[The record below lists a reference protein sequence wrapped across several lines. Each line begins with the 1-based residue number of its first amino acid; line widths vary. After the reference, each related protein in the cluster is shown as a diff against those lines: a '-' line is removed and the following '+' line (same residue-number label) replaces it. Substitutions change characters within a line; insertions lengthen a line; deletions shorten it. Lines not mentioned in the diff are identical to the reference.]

1 MQLTNY
7 RAHVP
12 VATVPELMFGCWKR
26 AWIKFA
32 DGAIDD
38 TTKVVWLQ
46 TESQMVDV
54 RINADPLN
62 ISRRAGLHD
71 CTIDEL
77 HALALNDAS
86 SGFTECGSPVV
97 SADGLR
103 GATASWN
110 TRGHDVN
117 GHGINFQPV
126 SAFPEPGLMT
136 WNADGTV
143 MMEYAPSGAYVEE
156 WRLVPGSRESLSI
169 RQHDAGTIYRAGGVA
184 VLVRDRVIPIPRL
197 ARLSELVDEYWED
210 RTLIEEL
217 LDCEFSVAELNEDGW
232 TITASTLPWRI
243 GGKLDVN

>member
-1 MQLTNY
+1 M
-7 RAHVP
+7 A
-12 VATVPELMFGCWKR
+12 VATVPDLLFGCWKR

-32 DGAIDD
+32 DGTIDD
-38 TTKVVWLQ
+38 TTTVVWLQ

-62 ISRRAGLHD
+62 ISHRSGLHD

-86 SGFTECGSPVV
+86 SGFTECGPPVV
-97 SADGLR
+97 GADGLR
-103 GATASWN
+103 CATASWN
-110 TRGHDVN
+110 TR

-136 WNADGTV
+136 WNADGTL

-156 WRLVPGSRESLSI
+156 WRLVPGSREPLSVTQ
-169 RQHDAGTIYRAGGVA
+169 REHGTVYRSGVVA
-184 VLVRDRVIPIPRL
+184 VFVRDRAIPIPRL

-210 RTLIEEL
+210 RTMIEEL
-217 LDCEFSVAELNEDGW
+217 LDCEFSVAEMKEGEW
-232 TITASTLPWRI
+232 RVTASTLPWKQGTI
-243 GGKLDVN
+243 LDVD

>member
-1 MQLTNY
+1 M
-7 RAHVP
+7 A
-12 VATVPELMFGCWKR
+12 VATVPDLLFGCWKR

-32 DGAIDD
+32 DGTIDD
-38 TTKVVWLQ
+38 TTTVVWLQ

-62 ISRRAGLHD
+62 ISHRSGLHD

-86 SGFTECGSPVV
+86 SGFTECGPPVV
-97 SADGLR
+97 GADGLR

-110 TRGHDVN
+110 TR

-136 WNADGTV
+136 WSADGTL

-156 WRLVPGSRESLSI
+156 WRLVPGSREPLSVTQ
-169 RQHDAGTIYRAGGVA
+169 REHGTVYRSGVVA
-184 VLVRDRVIPIPRL
+184 VFVRDRAIPIPRL

-210 RTLIEEL
+210 RTMIEEL
-217 LDCEFSVAELNEDGW
+217 LDCEFSVAELKEGEW
-232 TITASTLPWRI
+232 RVTASTLPWKQGTI
-243 GGKLDVN
+243 LDVD